1 MEKLCGEQ
9 EQGSD
14 NRDEA
19 CPERM
24 QGNSDG
30 PPDQPRREK
39 EVIGSYTIEPIATDC
54 MGRVVARLT
63 VTLSKLDKDGHLDPS
78 IQATVCPVKGPSGHV
93 SYQWGR
99 ERQGTSRILDDDI
112 YGDSWD
118 QAYNIARSRVT
129 KYVDFLWCRREMERN
144 APAPEAADLIV

>member
-1 MEKLCGEQ
+1 MDKLCGEQ
-9 EQGSD
+9 EQGAD

-30 PPDQPRREK
+30 PPEPIRREK
-39 EVIGSYTIEPIATDC
+39 EVIGSYTIEPIGTDC
-54 MGRVVARLT
+54 MGRVVARLSVALT
-63 VTLSKLDKDGHLDPS
+63 ADKDGHIDPA
-78 IQATVCPVKGPSGHV
+78 IQATVCPAKGLSGHV

-99 ERQGTSRILDDDI
+99 EQGTSRILDDDI

-118 QAYNIARSRVT
+118 QAYDIARSRVT
-129 KYVDFLWCRREMERN
+129 RYVEFLWCRREMERD
-144 APAPEAADLIV
+144 APAPETADLIV